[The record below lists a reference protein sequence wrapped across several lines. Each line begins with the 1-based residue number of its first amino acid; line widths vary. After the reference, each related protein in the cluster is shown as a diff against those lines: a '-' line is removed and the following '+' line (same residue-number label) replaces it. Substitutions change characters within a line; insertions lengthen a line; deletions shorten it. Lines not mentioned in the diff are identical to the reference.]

1 MKQLN
6 LAFCEFGFMKDGIQG
21 KVMLDHVN
29 QLPAKE

>member
-1 MKQLN
+1 MKQLK
-6 LAFCEFGFMKDGIQG
+6 LTCYELGFMKDGIQG